1 VTLTYEQALMS
12 LRHFPDVWLELA
24 AWHEAEG
31 RAAEGAAV
39 GQCRMTA
46 RLPQVDRRVTRG

>member
-1 VTLTYEQALMS
+1 MLAPASRITLTYEQALMS

-31 RAAEGAAV
+31 RG
-39 GQCRMTA
+39 
-46 RLPQVDRRVTRG
+46 DTRPLLSST